1 MTTRA
6 WRLGVFPR
14 RSQLR
19 ARFRAV
25 LRRRVG
31 GEARRDCGGGGG
43 EERGG
48 GEGDYV
54 SRNVKRE
61 FIRTR

>member
-1 MTTRA
+1 M
-6 WRLGVFPR
+6 
-14 RSQLR
+14 R